1 MTHEELIG
9 SLTELRLS
17 GMKREYAELARIAS
31 RDNRTY
37 EQYLSM
43 LVQKELNARQ
53 EAKIKRLLKD
63 ARLPLIKDLESYDY
77 SGVKGITA
85 REINRLATG
94 EFLRKAQNVVFY
106 GTFGVGKTHLAIA
119 LARALC
125 ERKYRC
131 LFVGTSTLIDAL
143 VEAKSKLSIGSMW
156 KKLDGY
162 DLIVC
167 DELGYIPQTKDGADL
182 FFQFISQRYE
192 RKSLLVTTNLTY
204 SEWDKV
210 FLNATTTAA
219 AVDRIIHRCET
230 FNIESDSWRRKE
242 AVKAAKKK
250 EENSNK

>member
-43 LVQKELNARQ
+43 LVQKGLNARQ

-250 EENSNK
+250 ELS